1 MPKKFV
7 GEPFCVSKEF
17 RYRKVSSKRGGSF
30 TVLWKIFL
38 SHRTETK
45 SFVKEPFCFPEIF
58 WYRKKIHGSEGAYH
72 VFQSKFSCLTVPKNF
87 VRESYC
93 FWENWWFRK
102 ILWMKRR
109 GITFSVEKTWSHSAE
124 KIRWGT
130 LRCIRKI
137 RVARN
142 LMHQRD
148 GGYQVSS
155 SKTFCHTVPKNF
167 VWERFGVSEMF
178 VHRKILCIGKGIS
191 LNSFEK
197 SFSHSADKIRRRT
210 LLGSERFLVSKS
222 FKQTSGKL
230 HGFVENF
237 FISQDWRTSPGNH
250 SAFQKISGWEKY
262 FMDKGGVSRFS
273 VEIFISLYRK
283 ISLVNTLVFQKN
295 SFTEN
300 FHA

>member
-1 MPKKFV
+1 M
-7 GEPFCVSKEF
+7 VSRLF
-17 RYRKVSSKRGGSF
+17 AQNS
-30 TVLWKIFL
+30 L
-38 SHRTETK
+38 SHSTK
-45 SFVKEPFCFPEIF
+45 YS
-58 WYRKKIHGSEGAYH
+58 
-72 VFQSKFSCLTVPKNF
+72 
-87 VRESYC
+87 
-93 FWENWWFRK
+93 
-102 ILWMKRR
+102 
-109 GITFSVEKTWSHSAE
+109 
-124 KIRWGT
+124 RWGT
-130 LRCIRKI
+130 LRCNRKI
-137 RVARN
+137 RVAKVF
-142 LMHQRD
+142 MHPR

-155 SKTFCHTVPKNF
+155 PKTFCHTVPKNF
-167 VWERFGVSEMF
+167 VRERFGVSKNF
-178 VHRKILCIGKGIS
+178 LHRKILCIGKGIS

-250 SAFQKISGWEKY
+250 SAFQKVSGWEKN
-262 FMDKGGVSRFS
+262 FMDKGGVSRFFVEVFLS
-273 VEIFISLYRK
+273 VYRK